1 MSKPYKEVGKRLKN
15 VRNALGLN
23 QTMFGLLIYKRR
35 NSIARYEG
43 GDTKIPREVL
53 QTITLHT
60 EINSRWLETAKGT
73 MFQEDQPTYK
83 AKISTIRRLLDSYPK
98 IVEKLYKVYP
108 EYHEEIK
115 TLSRNINR
123 RRVST
128 IESIGSG
135 KYYEL
140 LEQADDEDKT
150 IALVDQANGA
160 NIFKVWS
167 ITGAGNRFD
176 YFMQET
182 NPENLEPM
190 ERIELNGLINN
201 NFLEGFKVSGD
212 SMVPGILDGA
222 YIAVNFKDKQLKT
235 GKLFVFNYPH
245 EGLVVKAVQVKKD
258 RVKIYSY
265 NDSYDPEE
273 YPYEDIDE
281 HIIVGRVMW
290 IYQNT

>member
-23 QTMFGLLIYKRR
+23 QTLFGLLIYKRR
-35 NSIARYEG
+35 NSIARYER
-43 GDTKIPREVL
+43 GDTEIPEEILQIIMMRTKIN
-53 QTITLHT
+53 T
-60 EINSRWLETAKGT
+60 NWLWTGKGP
-73 MFQEDQPTYK
+73 MFHLDMPTYK
-83 AKISTIRRLLDSYPK
+83 AKISTIRLLLYTYPK

-115 TLSRNINR
+115 SLYRNMHYGKD
-123 RRVST
+123 ST

-140 LEQADDEDKT
+140 LEQADEQDKT

-190 ERIELNGLINN
+190 EIIELNGLINN

-235 GKLFVFNYPH
+235 GRLFVFNYPH

-265 NDSYDPEE
+265 NNNYDPEE